1 MSECNVK
8 QAWDTNLRFADTR
21 SRLMISNPCL
31 SVVCYFAMNHQ
42 SIILTLALVAG
53 GLEHVDQE
61 EKKYVSSSF
70 NDLVQLARQ
79 EITLITHLK
88 DYRENIVHQIRT
100 MRKNCEDKSPDIS
113 DIAHINRS
121 FPTVDDIIGGAI
133 GLVYI
138 QIYYGLKM
146 EDIIQG
152 NISASLYSDKWT
164 ESQWSYQ
171 SPHTLAADDAKYI
184 ARAAQVLG
192 R

>member
-1 MSECNVK
+1 MK

-21 SRLMISNPCL
+21 SRLMISSPCL
-31 SVVCYFAMNHQ
+31 SVVCYFAMNQQ

-61 EKKYVSSSF
+61 HKKYVSSSF
-70 NDLVQLARQ
+70 HDLVQLAIQ
-79 EITLITHLK
+79 EITLIAHLK
-88 DYRENIVHQIRT
+88 DYRGNIIHKIKT
-100 MRKNCEDKSPDIS
+100 MRKRCKDKSHYIS
-113 DIAHINRS
+113 DIAHISRT
-121 FPTVDDIIGGAI
+121 FPSVNDIIGGAI

-152 NISASLYSDKWT
+152 NISARLHSGKWT

-171 SPHTLAADDAKYI
+171 SPHSLAANDAEYI